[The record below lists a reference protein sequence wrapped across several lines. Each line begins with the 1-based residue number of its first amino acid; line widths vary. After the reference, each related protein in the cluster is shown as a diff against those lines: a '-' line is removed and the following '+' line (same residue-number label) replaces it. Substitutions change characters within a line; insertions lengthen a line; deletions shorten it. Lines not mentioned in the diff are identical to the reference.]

1 LFLVSAGSV
10 YSEDA
15 GGVLLVERAF
25 SKLLGAMESAATLGA
40 ITADEE
46 RVVLFSLNTES
57 KQEMEGMR

>member
-1 LFLVSAGSV
+1 MFLVSAGSV

-25 SKLLGAMESAATLGA
+25 SKLLSAMESAAMLGA

-57 KQEMEGMR
+57 KQEMAGMR